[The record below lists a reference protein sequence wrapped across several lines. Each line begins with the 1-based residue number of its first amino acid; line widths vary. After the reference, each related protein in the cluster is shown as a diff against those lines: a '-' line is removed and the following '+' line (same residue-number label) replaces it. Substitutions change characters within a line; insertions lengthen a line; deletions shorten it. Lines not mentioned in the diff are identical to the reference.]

1 MMKNLTLVIPAKYEK
16 ESLPFVLDEIKNFKF
31 KIKIVLQ
38 HDDLETIKSIVGYNC
53 EVIYQKGS
61 GYGNALIEGIN
72 SVETEYFCIF
82 NADGSFNPKEITP
95 MYNLLTQNQVDF
107 IFGSRYQKNSSSD
120 DDTLITYIGN
130 FFFTRLGKIL
140 FKLPL
145 TDILYTF
152 VLGKTK
158 SFKLLNCKK
167 NDFSFCIELPILANT
182 NKMKILNSNCFERNR
197 IGGKKKVNAI
207 RDGFLIL
214 KHMIYLYFNRQ

>member
-1 MMKNLTLVIPAKYEK
+1 MKNLTLVIPAKYEK
-16 ESLPFVLDEIKNFKF
+16 ESLPHVLEEINNSEF
-31 KIKIVLQ
+31 KIKIILQ
-38 HDDLETIKSIVGYNC
+38 QNDLETIQSIVGYNC
-53 EVIYQKGS
+53 EIIYQNGS

-95 MYNLLTQNQVDF
+95 MLNMLIQNQGDF
-107 IFGSRYQKNSSSD
+107 IFGSRYQNNSGSD
-120 DDTLITYIGN
+120 DDTIITYIGN
-130 FFFTRLGKIL
+130 FFFTKLGRVL
-140 FKLPL
+140 FNLPL
-145 TDILYTF
+145 TDILYTY
-152 VLGKTK
+152 VVGKTK

-167 NDFSFCIELPILANT
+167 NDFSFCIELPILANR